1 MAGYPDF
8 KKKADGVREWSRDLR
23 KLMTSLDKTIEK
35 NESGWSDLSDK
46 IKSAR
51 DIHNKSLEICGRRSR
66 EAYDLFLEM
75 EDLRK
80 EFVQAEKTDKTK
92 AKELKKKI
100 DGKQKEVDA
109 VRAKIA
115 PMLDDAEG
123 LKEAV
128 NDVASA
134 LKGAKSKIKL

>member
-80 EFVQAEKTDKTK
+80 EFVQVEKTDKTK

-109 VRAKIA
+109 VRAKIE

>member
-23 KLMTSLDKTIEK
+23 KLMNALDKSIEK
-35 NESGWSDLSDK
+35 NETGWSDLSEK
-46 IKSAR
+46 ISSAR
-51 DIHNKSLEICGRRSR
+51 SVHNKSLEICGRRSR
-66 EAYDLFLEM
+66 EAHDLFLEM

-80 EFVQAEKTDKTK
+80 EFVEAEKTDKSK

-109 VRAKIA
+109 VVAKIV
-115 PMLDDAEG
+115 PMLDDAKA

-128 NDVASA
+128 TDVATA
-134 LKGAKSKIKL
+134 LKGARSKIKL

>member
-109 VRAKIA
+109 VRAKIE

>member
-80 EFVQAEKTDKTK
+80 EFVQVEKTDKTK